1 MTDEKRPLKIKIKK
15 PEGHCCFACGTENP
29 IGLNLQFYRLGDA
42 VCTDITLGRY
52 HEGWHDIAHGGII
65 STLLDEVMSWA
76 VMISKKTFLVTRKME
91 IKYVRNVL
99 IGAPLTV
106 SGQMVDEASAP
117 KIRAKGEIRDDQ
129 GRLLVKGSGE
139 FVAVPEEKFSAMPAG
154 FKAQMASLFAS
165 FPSRPPRSTP

>member
-1 MTDEKRPLKIKIKK
+1 MTDGKKPLKIKIKK

-29 IGLNLQFYRLGDA
+29 IGLNLQFYRLGEA

-52 HEGWHDIAHGGII
+52 HEGWQDIAHGGIL

-91 IKYVRNVL
+91 IKYVRNVF
-99 IGAPLTV
+99 IGIPLTV
-106 SGQMVDEASAP
+106 SGQMVDETSAP
-117 KIRAKGEIRDDQ
+117 RIQAKGEIRDNQ

-139 FVAVPEEKFSAMPAG
+139 FVVIPEEKLSAMPPG
-154 FKAQMASLFAS
+154 FKDRMASLFAS
-165 FPSRPPRSTP
+165 SPSQPPRSTP